1 VLIFWGTFSILY
13 FIFQLIYSKLDQG
26 TAEDKEQGKFF
37 AILIFAAI

>member
-26 TAEDKEQGKFF
+26 TVEDKEKGKLF